1 MDKTFVPIRTDVVLR
16 NETAQLYRSYQ
27 DFLQFEHLY
36 SSAVREIQT
45 RLEVL
50 NEEFSVRYDHNPIHH
65 VESRLK
71 STGSI
76 IEKLRRKGLEISM
89 ESAKKNINDIAGI
102 RVVCCYID
110 DVYRVEEML
119 LRQSDMELVKRQDY
133 IETPNYNGYRSLHLD
148 LRVPIYL
155 SDRTESV
162 LVEVQLR
169 TVAMDFWASLEHDIR
184 YKRTRPP
191 SPPASTSRCSPA
203 PTRSPTLT
211 ARCRICT
218 TASRPR
224 SERHGFCKRIKRNGF
239 ALRSRSFYVSSFSIH
254 ASSFWP
260 VGFTLHLF
268 LSPAPF
274 PARWRAGRGR
284 RSA

>member
-1 MDKTFVPIRTDVVLR
+1 MDKTFVPIRTDVVLQ

-148 LRVPIYL
+148 LRDGGIRLGSLKDSLGGIQCQIKLKIVHQTIPA
-155 SDRTESV
+155 ESATHPA
-162 LVEVQLR
+162 QWR
-169 TVAMDFWASLEHDIR
+169 
-184 YKRTRPP
+184 RP
-191 SPPASTSRCSPA
+191 R
-203 PTRSPTLT
+203 RT
-211 ARCRICT
+211 ARV
-218 TASRPR
+218 PP
-224 SERHGFCKRIKRNGF
+224 E
-239 ALRSRSFYVSSFSIH
+239 
-254 ASSFWP
+254 
-260 VGFTLHLF
+260 
-268 LSPAPF
+268 
-274 PARWRAGRGR
+274 
-284 RSA
+284 